1 MQKSK
6 LFLKNNILVL
16 VALFFIVFIGA
27 FLRFWHIDTAP
38 KGALIDELHFGY
50 LAKSLI
56 LTGKDEHGESW
67 PVIFEGFGDRKLPAM
82 AYLDI
87 PSVAAFGLTL
97 VAIRVPSAVAGTLL
111 ILASFWLL
119 WEITRRKKWALFAAL
134 ITAISPW
141 SFFLSRFGFE
151 SNIALLGLTT
161 GLASLFTAQRTKQNY
176 WYIISALSFAVTW
189 YSYIAYRPIAA
200 VILFVFAVLK
210 LVENFKA
217 NKKPIFLLFIS
228 FVIVVSP
235 LLTPRSISVN
245 NTRVGQVGIGS
256 DSGTTMIINEKRY
269 FCATQLPRL
278 FCDITWNKP
287 AYVFRELT
295 HRYLMAFS
303 PEFLVTKGEL
313 STDFLTIDSFGQFFP
328 ILYPLI
334 FFGLAGFLFVKKTPI
349 NKTQMWLIIV
359 GLLISPMP
367 SAIVGE
373 PQKVRISALFPFLLI
388 TITYGA
394 IVVDKLL
401 KTKLLRS
408 LFLAGLVI
416 VLFGYSFL
424 YNMEYFGVHTTQ
436 YEYKYQSYLPTLHR
450 YLDTLPK
457 EAVINIVPFYSDPLM
472 FHAFYT
478 NMDPALYQSL
488 AVLDEYDGA
497 NFRHTVELG
506 NIWSHKYSPEYMSC
520 WGIENNKQVFF
531 VTNVEQKQLKYSHV
545 EKSANEVNTYA
556 YVYDVTKY
564 MIKEDCETAT
574 NL

>member
-256 DSGTTMIINEKRY
+256 DPGTAMIINEKRY

-278 FCDITWNKP
+278 LCDITWNKP

-359 GLLISPMP
+359 GLLISPIP

>member
-256 DSGTTMIINEKRY
+256 DPGTAMIINEKRY

-278 FCDITWNKP
+278 LCDITWNKP

>member
-256 DSGTTMIINEKRY
+256 DSGTAMIINEKRY

-287 AYVFRELT
+287 TYVFRELT

-359 GLLISPMP
+359 GLLISPIP

>member
-278 FCDITWNKP
+278 LCDITWNKP
-287 AYVFRELT
+287 TYVFRELT

>member
-256 DSGTTMIINEKRY
+256 DSGTAMIINEKRY

-278 FCDITWNKP
+278 LCDITWNKP

-359 GLLISPMP
+359 GLLISPIP

>member
-256 DSGTTMIINEKRY
+256 DSGTAMIINEKRY

-278 FCDITWNKP
+278 LCDITWNKP

>member
-1 MQKSK
+1 M
-6 LFLKNNILVL
+6 
-16 VALFFIVFIGA
+16 
-27 FLRFWHIDTAP
+27 
-38 KGALIDELHFGY
+38 
-50 LAKSLI
+50 
-56 LTGKDEHGESW
+56 
-67 PVIFEGFGDRKLPAM
+67 
-82 AYLDI
+82 
-87 PSVAAFGLTL
+87 
-97 VAIRVPSAVAGTLL
+97 
-111 ILASFWLL
+111 
-119 WEITRRKKWALFAAL
+119 
-134 ITAISPW
+134 
-141 SFFLSRFGFE
+141 SRFGFE

-256 DSGTTMIINEKRY
+256 DPGTAMIINEKRY

-278 FCDITWNKP
+278 LCDITWNKP
-287 AYVFRELT
+287 TYVFRELT

>member
-256 DSGTTMIINEKRY
+256 DPGTAMIINEKRY

-278 FCDITWNKP
+278 LCDITWNKP
-287 AYVFRELT
+287 TYVFRELT

>member
-256 DSGTTMIINEKRY
+256 DSGTAMIINEKRY

-287 AYVFRELT
+287 TYVFRELT

>member
-278 FCDITWNKP
+278 LCDITWNKP

-359 GLLISPMP
+359 GLLISPIP

>member
-50 LAKSLI
+50 LAESLI

-287 AYVFRELT
+287 TYVFRELT

-359 GLLISPMP
+359 GLLISPIP

>member
-50 LAKSLI
+50 LAESLI

-256 DSGTTMIINEKRY
+256 DSGTAMIINEKRY

-278 FCDITWNKP
+278 LCDITWNKP

>member
-287 AYVFRELT
+287 TYVFRELT

>member
-287 AYVFRELT
+287 TYVFRELT

-359 GLLISPMP
+359 GLLISPIP

>member
-1 MQKSK
+1 
-6 LFLKNNILVL
+6 
-16 VALFFIVFIGA
+16 
-27 FLRFWHIDTAP
+27 
-38 KGALIDELHFGY
+38 
-50 LAKSLI
+50 
-56 LTGKDEHGESW
+56 
-67 PVIFEGFGDRKLPAM
+67 
-82 AYLDI
+82 
-87 PSVAAFGLTL
+87 
-97 VAIRVPSAVAGTLL
+97 
-111 ILASFWLL
+111 
-119 WEITRRKKWALFAAL
+119 
-134 ITAISPW
+134 
-141 SFFLSRFGFE
+141 
-151 SNIALLGLTT
+151 
-161 GLASLFTAQRTKQNY
+161 
-176 WYIISALSFAVTW
+176 
-189 YSYIAYRPIAA
+189 
-200 VILFVFAVLK
+200 
-210 LVENFKA
+210 
-217 NKKPIFLLFIS
+217 
-228 FVIVVSP
+228 
-235 LLTPRSISVN
+235 
-245 NTRVGQVGIGS
+245 
-256 DSGTTMIINEKRY
+256 
-269 FCATQLPRL
+269 
-278 FCDITWNKP
+278 
-287 AYVFRELT
+287 
-295 HRYLMAFS
+295 
-303 PEFLVTKGEL
+303 
-313 STDFLTIDSFGQFFP
+313 
-328 ILYPLI
+328 LI

>member
-278 FCDITWNKP
+278 LCDITWNKP